1 MTPTQF
7 KRSLKRL
14 GLSQMEL
21 SRRLK
26 VDGRTVR
33 SWIAGVYR
41 VPEAVALLLEC
52 WQRERQGRRR
62 PK

>member
-7 KRSLKRL
+7 KRTVKRL

-21 SRRLK
+21 ARRIK

-33 SWIAGVYR
+33 SWIAGRYA
-41 VPEAVALLLEC
+41 VPEAVSLLLGC
-52 WQRERQGRRR
+52 WQREQRKR
-62 PK
+62 K